1 MKYKKSAVVR
11 VSVGM
16 GAAALSVVASMPL
29 RGVPIEAASSPPP
42 SSRSSMRRGRSS
54 SMQPNLGGDQFDEG
68 NGIVVDQSGSAY
80 VTGYT
85 ATYGSR
91 FPGTADSPIQSTP
104 GGGFDAFVAK
114 VITNTGPICSAAK
127 AVPHILWN
135 PNHRLVPVAVHGV
148 TDPDGNPVS
157 ITVIGVTQDEPV
169 HTERH
174 GHTRPDAV
182 IQAGSASV
190 RAERL
195 GSGNGRV
202 YEITF
207 KTDDGQGGFCTGAVK
222 VSVPHSLRRGATAID
237 DGQIYDSTVP

>member
-1 MKYKKSAVVR
+1 MIGRTNTPGSGFPGTAESSIQSTFGGGVTDAFVTKLN
-11 VSVGM
+11 
-16 GAAALSVVASMPL
+16 AAGTVLVYATY
-29 RGVPIEAASSPPP
+29 
-42 SSRSSMRRGRSS
+42 
-54 SMQPNLGGDQFDEG
+54 LGGDQFDEG